1 MARGRG
7 KNDDGKDGGRHD
19 AGRDGDTGRR
29 GKDDQ
34 QSNKI
39 DPKNYGSSPWNDKDG
54 KDSK

>member
-19 AGRDGDTGRR
+19 TGRDGDTGRR
-29 GKDDQ
+29 GNDDQ

-39 DPKNYGSSPWNDKDG
+39 DPKKYGKSPWQDEDEK
-54 KDSK
+54 

>member
-39 DPKNYGSSPWNDKDG
+39 DPKNYGTSPWDDKDR
-54 KDSK
+54 KDNK